1 MPLQNL
7 LEEIVDNI
15 VKEIL
20 RKEGELNS
28 LMPVKD
34 DIVAYVLNRVP
45 PLYVTSERGIL
56 HGKIAS
62 KYKIQQKA
70 DIIIGAYE
78 AIDIIKKRRGTA
90 VNNDSLSVS
99 PVLNMVQHVIGSV
112 VDEETLSPLFDVK
125 VSLIFDGEIAKM
137 IDSNWVNPYITNIAT
152 RGYYHFWPAYSH
164 KKMNGLEKLPFTIH
178 FEHPDFE
185 SADIAIELEID
196 QEHDPNGPSV
206 KEAYSIPLI
215 LLKPKHAS

>member
-7 LEEIVDNI
+7 VEEIVDNI

-20 RKEGELNS
+20 KKEGELDS
-28 LMPVKD
+28 FITAKD
-34 DIVAYVLNRVP
+34 DIVAYVLNRIP

-70 DIIIGAYE
+70 DIIIGVYE

-90 VNNDSLSVS
+90 VNNDTLSVS
-99 PVLNMVQHVIGSV
+99 PIFNMVQHVVGSV
-112 VDEETLSPLFDVK
+112 ADEETLSPLFDVK
-125 VSLIFDGEIAKM
+125 VSLMFNGELAKM
-137 IDSNWVNPYITNIAT
+137 IDSNWVNPYVTNTAT

-164 KKMNGLEKLPFTIH
+164 KKMNTLSKLPFGIK

-185 SADIAIELEID
+185 SVAITIELEID
-196 QEHDPNGPSV
+196 QEHNPDGPSV
-206 KEAYSIPLI
+206 KEAYSVPLI
-215 LLKPKHAS
+215 LLKPKNAS